1 MRIFRV
7 GLFAITPVALFLS
20 GCTTDV
26 NEAPPREAST
36 SEVAAIVSVASV
48 SYATGEAAPHA
59 TAVARF
65 IKTQEGVVDA
75 PTLAMLGADMDL
87 PDLGTCSSATTSE
100 NGARAVQLLDFG
112 SVSVDT
118 AESTTPLVPRL
129 VPDVTDFISGVVYG
143 ARFEG
148 SNAPTQGPV
157 SIRVDGKGD
166 ANPFAISIADAHA
179 PANVAFDGEPF
190 DANAPLEFGG
200 TLDLVVTWNAEAGD
214 DVVYFEID
222 GGGGERATCAYSDL
236 GTATLPAALF
246 ARDGG
251 TLTMHRLHREAILAR
266 GIDDGEA
273 RFDFARVYPFD
284 PSAGADLS
292 P

>member
-1 MRIFRV
+1 MPHFRAQ
-7 GLFAITPVALFLS
+7 LFAISPVALFLW

-26 NEAPPREAST
+26 TETPLPEAST
-36 SEVAAIVSVASV
+36 GAITAIVSLESV
-48 SYATGEAAPHA
+48 SYANADAPPHA

-65 IKTQEGVVDA
+65 IKTREGAVDA
-75 PTLAMLGADMDL
+75 PTLAMLGADTDL
-87 PDLGTCSSATTSE
+87 PAQGTCSSETPSA
-100 NGARAVQLLDFG
+100 NGARAVELLDFG
-112 SVSVDT
+112 SVSIDT

-148 SNAPTQGPV
+148 SAAPVQGPM
-157 SIRVDGKGD
+157 SIRVDGRSD
-166 ANPFAISIADAHA
+166 ADAFAISIADAHA
-179 PANVAFDGEPF
+179 PANVAFDGDPF
-190 DANAPLEFGG
+190 DATPLAFGRA
-200 TLDLVVTWNAEAGD
+200 LDLVVTWTAEPGND
-214 DVVYFEID
+214 IIYFEVD

-251 TLTMHRLHREAILAR
+251 TLTIHRLHREAILAR

-273 RFDFARVYPFD
+273 RFDFARVYSFV
-284 PSAGADLS
+284 SATAVDLS